1 MMSTMGRLR
10 DDLLHF
16 VAPRVCPACTSLL
29 ATTEVAWCRACRSS
43 FEAAPLPAE
52 IMSELTER
60 FGPDDLA
67 ITSIASLMRYGQMTT
82 ARSLLQAV
90 KYQGHLELGRELGRD
105 LGRYLAL
112 CSDAFEQ
119 VDVVVPVPIHSARRR
134 ERGYNQT
141 EYIARGLIAA
151 GIGRRFLNAL
161 SRRRHSMSQTR
172 LDSVTRRSNV
182 TDAFSPAEACIRG
195 LRVLICDDVL
205 TTGATI
211 NACATVLEAMGAASV
226 VAATVARDD
235 PDYPVDSIDFFSE
248 SLP

>member
-1 MMSTMGRLR
+1 
-10 DDLLHF
+10 
-16 VAPRVCPACTSLL
+16 
-29 ATTEVAWCRACRSS
+29 
-43 FEAAPLPAE
+43 
-52 IMSELTER
+52 
-60 FGPDDLA
+60 
-67 ITSIASLMRYGQMTT
+67 
-82 ARSLLQAV
+82 
-90 KYQGHLELGRELGRD
+90 
-105 LGRYLAL
+105 
-112 CSDAFEQ
+112 
-119 VDVVVPVPIHSARRR
+119 
-134 ERGYNQT
+134 
-141 EYIARGLIAA
+141 
-151 GIGRRFLNAL
+151 
-161 SRRRHSMSQTR
+161 MSQTR